1 MENNK
6 VKLIINKEDTS
17 VPVKVI
23 LMPYAAFAD
32 PENPTSA
39 EAADWMVANVEE
51 EDWTGSLVIYR
62 TPTEDTYMHEIDY
75 NWVWEVSKTDD
86 GFINIITIE
95 KRNNN
100 FPKTI
105 VWTAYSSDGITV
117 TINTIFNNTGR
128 TLSFGS
134 GAFSLTGGYTN
145 NYIVLGCQTETFSND
160 FAASYS
166 KKNSTSVGITFNDG
180 IDSIANIASSIS
192 TALVFK
198 IEIYE

>member
-6 VKLIINKEDTS
+6 VKLIIDKGDAAI
-17 VPVKVI
+17 PVKVI

-39 EAADWMVANVEE
+39 EAADWMIANVGE

-100 FPKTI
+100 FPKTAI
-105 VWTAYSSDGITV
+105 FRYYIDLSDVEHVEEIY
-117 TINTIFNNTGR
+117 NNTGR
-128 TLSFGS
+128 TVSNPSYGQIRLSGDYALFTLSTTSISEQSIGTTPYLFLAS
-134 GAFSLTGGYTN
+134 KESY
-145 NYIVLGCQTETFSND
+145 NYIAAIAIGDVYEEPE
-160 FAASYS
+160 FAPL
-166 KKNSTSVGITFNDG
+166 I
-180 IDSIANIASSIS
+180 
-192 TALVFK
+192 K